1 MKRVVLI
8 RSNPVMPDPPV
19 EKVADTL
26 LEAGYA
32 VTIVAWDRFA
42 AEDKEVQQQFAH
54 GSAQVVRFG
63 IPSAF
68 GGGLRTLG
76 AMLRFQ
82 WKLLVWLR
90 RNRNCF
96 DIIHAF
102 DLDTGL
108 AACTALRGKRLVYHI
123 LDFYADVRFDGGL
136 THRMVSWLERK
147 VLERADAVMICTEQ
161 RRGQLGSSRPKHLEV
176 IHNAPPEVVPE
187 QPDQLLR
194 LQTGAGSV
202 KLAYVGT
209 LTDGRGI
216 LQMLDVVKK
225 DPRYEL
231 HIGGYGPLEGAVQN
245 AAAEGTGVFWY
256 GRLPYEQTLALECQC
271 DIMLALYDPTI
282 PNHRYAAPNKLYEA
296 MMLGKPVLT
305 CSGIGWDKEIERHK
319 TGVLIHFGADGIKD
333 GLDELY
339 RRRDQWRAMGENGRA
354 RYTEQYSWQTM
365 KQRIRGIYSL
375 LG

>member
-1 MKRVVLI
+1 MKRVILL

-19 EKVADTL
+19 EKVADAL

-32 VTIVAWDRFA
+32 VTVVAWDRFS

-63 IPSAF
+63 IPAAF

-82 WKLLVWLR
+82 WKLLAWLR

-123 LDFYADVRFDGGL
+123 LDFYADVRFNGGL
-136 THRMVSWLERK
+136 AHRMVSWLERK

-161 RRGQLGSSRPKHLEV
+161 RRAQLGGSRPKQLEV
-176 IHNAPPEVVPE
+176 IHNAPPEIVPE
-187 QPDQLLR
+187 QPEQLLR
-194 LQTGAGSV
+194 LQAGAGSV

-245 AAAEGTGVFWY
+245 AAAEGKGVFWY

-271 DIMLALYDPTI
+271 DIMLATYDPSI
-282 PNHRYAAPNKLYEA
+282 PNHRCAAPNKLYESL
-296 MMLGKPVLT
+296 MLGKPVLMCAGT
-305 CSGIGWDKEIERHK
+305 GWDELILGEGV
-319 TGVLIHFGADGIKD
+319 GVLADCSETGLAQ
-333 GLDELY
+333 GLDRLCD
-339 RRRDQWRAMGENGRA
+339 RRLRWEETGRA
-354 RYTEQYSWQTM
+354 GRACYARDYSWQIM
-365 KQRIRGIYSL
+365 KQRLWRTYAMFE
-375 LG
+375 